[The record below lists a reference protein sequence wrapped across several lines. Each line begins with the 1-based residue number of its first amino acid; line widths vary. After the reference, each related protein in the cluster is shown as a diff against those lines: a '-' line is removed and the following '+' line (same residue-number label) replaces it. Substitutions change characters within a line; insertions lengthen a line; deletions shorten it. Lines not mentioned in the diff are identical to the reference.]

1 MSQHSHVVEE
11 SLQENEET
19 KNEEKPEDEPELN
32 QRLSS
37 EHEEEADKEEAEEE
51 EEGEEEEEEE
61 ETEEEE
67 EEEEGEEEEEEEEEV
82 EERYLMVDLSS
93 LRKEIECPICL
104 GIIRNTS
111 TVMEC
116 MHRFCRDCIHKS
128 IRLGN
133 NECPVCRA
141 HCPSRRSLR
150 DDPTYDA
157 LIQVIC
163 PDIDKYEK
171 EELALM
177 KQELDQPNKKAP

>member
-37 EHEEEADKEEAEEE
+37 EHEEEADKEEA
-51 EEGEEEEEEE
+51 
-61 ETEEEE
+61 E

>member
-67 EEEEGEEEEEEEEEV
+67 EEEEGEEEEEEEEV
-82 EERYLMVDLSS
+82 EEYLMVDLSS

>member
-67 EEEEGEEEEEEEEEV
+67 EEEEGEEEEEEEEV

>member
-1 MSQHSHVVEE
+1 MSENQHSHVVVEE

-61 ETEEEE
+61 E
-67 EEEEGEEEEEEEEEV
+67 EV

-93 LRKEIECPICL
+93 LGKEIECPICL

-171 EELALM
+171 EELASM